1 MPSWLQRWNF
11 IERAK
16 LERQLWEAF
25 ERGENLEEM
34 VAECRRAVEGGTAE
48 RAFQLE
54 VWQTTLQRIRKI
66 EAMMAG
72 RAEALA
78 RPGLLNRRPHGPGV
92 SSSRHRCR
100 GSRQWALR

>member
-1 MPSWLQRWNF
+1 MPSWLQRWNV

-25 ERGENLEEM
+25 ERGENLEQQVEDCRQA
-34 VAECRRAVEGGTAE
+34 VAGGDAA

-72 RAEALA
+72 RQK
-78 RPGLLNRRPHGPGV
+78 P
-92 SSSRHRCR
+92 
-100 GSRQWALR
+100 